1 MELQQLV
8 PELEIRDLIVSLHKK
23 EILHKINLTVYKGEM
38 ISLLG
43 PSGCGKSTL
52 LKTVAGL
59 LEAQEGDVCIEGSSV
74 LNMPTEKRGAV
85 IVFQDLR
92 LFPNLSVEG
101 NIEFSLKL
109 KGISR
114 SQREQRVRELLE
126 IVKLPGMQK
135 RKINELS
142 GGQMQRVALARALA
156 AQPRLL
162 LLDEPFSSLDEQL
175 REQMRSFVQELHQR
189 TQTTIVMVTHDR
201 EEALSMSD
209 RIALMIDGQIVQV
222 DVPEEIYRR
231 PINKRVSDYFGGCS
245 YLSGQVKNGIFYHP
259 VLQMPVSDYADGDW
273 VARILPGM
281 VHLCEDGNWKVTKV
295 CYQGESSL
303 VTLQREDSILTAR
316 VMEAPGVGKMCGVRV
331 DAEELLLLKQEPCVH
346 TK

>member
-1 MELQQLV
+1 
-8 PELEIRDLIVSLHKK
+8 
-23 EILHKINLTVYKGEM
+23 M

-59 LEAQEGDVCIEGSSV
+59 LEAQGGDVCIEGSSV

-222 DVPEEIYRR
+222 DVPEKIYRY
-231 PINKRVSDYFGGCS
+231 PISKRVSDYFGGCS
-245 YLSGQVKNGIFYHP
+245 YLSGQVKTGSSIILRCKCRYQAM
-259 VLQMPVSDYADGDW
+259 QMVIGWLVSCREWSICVRMAIGRW
-273 VARILPGM
+273 PRFAIRENPALLPCKERT
-281 VHLCEDGNWKVTKV
+281 V
-295 CYQGESSL
+295 Y
-303 VTLQREDSILTAR
+303 
-316 VMEAPGVGKMCGVRV
+316 
-331 DAEELLLLKQEPCVH
+331 
-346 TK
+346 

>member
-1 MELQQLV
+1 MYPNL
-8 PELEIRDLIVSLHKK
+8 RYGHLIVSLHKK
-23 EILHKINLTVYKGEM
+23 EILHKMNLTVYKGEM

-43 PSGCGKSTL
+43 QSGCGKSTL

-175 REQMRSFVQELHQR
+175 REQIAQLCAGTASAH
-189 TQTTIVMVTHDR
+189 TNHD
-201 EEALSMSD
+201 
-209 RIALMIDGQIVQV
+209 
-222 DVPEEIYRR
+222 
-231 PINKRVSDYFGGCS
+231 C
-245 YLSGQVKNGIFYHP
+245 
-259 VLQMPVSDYADGDW
+259 DGD
-273 VARILPGM
+273 P
-281 VHLCEDGNWKVTKV
+281 
-295 CYQGESSL
+295 
-303 VTLQREDSILTAR
+303 
-316 VMEAPGVGKMCGVRV
+316 
-331 DAEELLLLKQEPCVH
+331 
-346 TK
+346 

>member
-1 MELQQLV
+1 LELQQLV

-175 REQMRSFVQELHQR
+175 REQMCSFVQELHQR

-222 DVPEEIYRR
+222 DVPEKIYRH

-245 YLSGQVKNGIFYHP
+245 YLFGQVRNGIFYHP
-259 VLQMPVSDYADGDW
+259 ALQMPVSGYADGDW

-331 DAEELLLLKQEPCVH
+331 DAEELLLLKQEPCIH
-346 TK
+346 AK

>member
-8 PELEIRDLIVSLHKK
+8 PELEIWDLIVSLHKK

-114 SQREQRVRELLE
+114 LQREQRVRELLE

-156 AQPRLL
+156 ASR
-162 LLDEPFSSLDEQL
+162 D
-175 REQMRSFVQELHQR
+175 
-189 TQTTIVMVTHDR
+189 
-201 EEALSMSD
+201 
-209 RIALMIDGQIVQV
+209 
-222 DVPEEIYRR
+222 
-231 PINKRVSDYFGGCS
+231 C
-245 YLSGQVKNGIFYHP
+245 
-259 VLQMPVSDYADGDW
+259 
-273 VARILPGM
+273 
-281 VHLCEDGNWKVTKV
+281 C
-295 CYQGESSL
+295 C
-303 VTLQREDSILTAR
+303 
-316 VMEAPGVGKMCGVRV
+316 
-331 DAEELLLLKQEPCVH
+331 
-346 TK
+346 